1 MSTLDVFTLLTPVPC
16 TKSNPFY
23 PRNLLE
29 VLLFDRVSRIPRLQ
43 LDIIVHQSNLLAG
56 LECRQSNVR
65 APVAPEGVPKRT
77 VTAAS
82 NLALNSEIHLC
93 QIIGTELHGIEGF
106 VGRFALCGILGFD
119 LLLHT
124 AGAVFAGA
132 ASLSGFGATLR
143 CCDC

>member
-1 MSTLDVFTLLTPVPC
+1 MCSHYLRQCHAQSPTPSTLEIYLKYCFSTAYGV
-16 TKSNPFY
+16 
-23 PRNLLE
+23 
-29 VLLFDRVSRIPRLQ
+29 IPRLQ
-43 LDIIVHQSNLLAG
+43 LDIIVHQPNLFAR